1 MKFLTTSTL
10 ALLIAAPM
18 AFAQTSDG
26 TVTTGDVGNDM
37 ETDTMQMA
45 EGEGTTDMSDPAML
59 IRTRDITGGDI
70 YTMNAADD
78 EWNADFMYEEVGA
91 DWNRIGTIEDIVL
104 NHSGQVVGIVAEVG
118 GFLDIGDKHVLLE
131 VNDLNLVPVDDVRYT
146 YVTRFSE
153 EELENMQGVD
163 EGFWN

>member
-1 MKFLTTSTL
+1 
-10 ALLIAAPM
+10 
-18 AFAQTSDG
+18 
-26 TVTTGDVGNDM
+26 
-37 ETDTMQMA
+37 
-45 EGEGTTDMSDPAML
+45 
-59 IRTRDITGGDI
+59 
-70 YTMNAADD
+70 
-78 EWNADFMYEEVGA
+78 MYEEIGA